1 MGNAASDKI
10 VTGFATIFYQ
20 SVKDFSCVEI
30 KIKPLLLFLTAVCNL
45 HVYCTYAGKMVN
57 FKYKY
62 EFHIL
67 LCMCGRLRNKTYY
80 CILQMYVY
88 I

>member
-30 KIKPLLLFLTAVCNL
+30 KIKPL
-45 HVYCTYAGKMVN
+45 N
-57 FKYKY
+57 FVV
-62 EFHIL
+62 FDCSRQSACVL
-67 LCMCGRLRNKTYY
+67 
-80 CILQMYVY
+80 YVRRKNSEL
-88 I
+88 